1 MKKNIYEDNFQKYY
15 PRLRLEGVVKSAL
28 FGLIVGLGTN
38 LVTAITVWSIGYN
51 NIWLPVGV
59 GLAAWLLAGVIS
71 YFLRY
76 RPDIRALA
84 RRVDRLG
91 LEERAITMLEL
102 SSDDSCIAALQR
114 KDTLRSMNQLSAREL
129 KIRPSKIFVILAAV
143 LLLLSASATT
153 AVGLAAKDIIPG
165 GSEVLWPEE
174 PKYLE
179 VSYMVYENEGGEI
192 IGETDQL
199 VLPGEDALPVVAVPF
214 DGYVF
219 VRWTDASTDPTRQEK
234 DVTVSFEL
242 HAFFSPIGDGEG
254 EAGEGEP
261 GDAPEEDGDSDENAP
276 GDDQDDQNQDGSSNE
291 GESPDGGGDSS
302 AEGTEGGGRW
312 DDQNTIIDGE
322 QYYYDTVETYKEL
335 AMQFI
340 EANQEIPEYIRK
352 FLETYYDGLT

>member
-1 MKKNIYEDNFQKYY
+1 MKKNIYQDNFQKYY
-15 PRLRLEGVVKSAL
+15 PKLRLEAVVKSAL
-28 FGLIVGLGTN
+28 LGLVVGLGAN
-38 LVTAITVWSIGYN
+38 LVAAVIVWIVGYN
-51 NIWLPVGV
+51 NLWLPVGV
-59 GLAAWLLAGVIS
+59 GLAALLTAGVLS
-71 YFLRY
+71 YFLHY

-84 RRVDRLG
+84 RRVDELG

-102 SSDDSCIAALQR
+102 SVDDSCMAALQR
-114 KDTLRSMNQLSAREL
+114 KDALRSMDKLSAKEL
-129 KIRPSKIFVILAAV
+129 KIRPSKIVVSLAGV
-143 LLLLSASATT
+143 LLLLSVSATA

-174 PKYLE
+174 PVYLE
-179 VSYMVYENEGGEI
+179 VSYIVYENEGGEI

-199 VLPGEDALPVVAVPF
+199 LLPGEDALPVVAVPF

-234 DVTVSFEL
+234 NVTTSFEL

-254 EAGEGEP
+254 EEGEGEAGEQP
-261 GDAPEEDGDSDENAP
+261 DEDGDSDDNAP
-276 GDDQDDQNQDGSSNE
+276 GDDQDDQNQDGSST

-312 DDQNTIIDGE
+312 DDQNTIIDGT

-335 AMQFI
+335 AKQFI
-340 EANQEIPEYIRK
+340 ESNQEIPEYIRI